1 MRVEREEMQPEPLS
15 LEARHSFF
23 LQLATLF
30 ASGCS
35 LSQSLEAVG
44 QSDKPGELQRVAVSV
59 LLKLERGSRLS
70 SALASE
76 QGHFT
81 RFFQQHIGAAP
92 SQYRRVIDSYA
103 GQTPPL

>member
-1 MRVEREEMQPEPLS
+1 MRIDQEEMQPEPLS

-81 RFFQQHIGAAP
+81 NEEVSLVRLGEETGKLHVVLLRI
-92 SQYRRVIDSYA
+92 SKN
-103 GQTPPL
+103 